1 MPTPA
6 RRPALTR
13 EAIVSAATAILD
25 REGPEALSM
34 RTVAAELGCGVMS
47 LYRHVADR
55 DELLDLVL
63 ARLVAAIELPPATGH
78 WQDDLAGVARAF
90 RAALVVR
97 PQLTPL
103 LTARAGRNR
112 GSLALLDAT
121 LAVLRDAGLDPQQA
135 VLAGSA
141 LGNLVAGAALQEAAG
156 AAPVE
161 PDDDLAH
168 LTWARPALIATTA
181 DERFEFGLRLIIEGI
196 ESRTS

>member
-63 ARLVAAIELPPATGH
+63 ARLVAAITLPPATGR

-90 RAALVVR
+90 RAALVAR

-103 LTARAGRNR
+103 LTARAGRNQ

-141 LGNLVAGAALQEAAG
+141 LGNLVAGAALQEVAG
-156 AAPVE
+156 AVPVDQDE
-161 PDDDLAH
+161 DLAH
-168 LTWARPALIATTA
+168 LAWARPALITTTA
-181 DERFEFGLRLIIEGI
+181 DERFEFGLRLIIEAI